1 MGIVYQKD
9 KRSGITYV
17 YENHSYWDKEK
28 KVPRSKRTLIGR
40 LNEET
45 GEVMP
50 TDGRC
55 KKRSPSYQAG
65 EHEYQMPKT
74 MKGMREE
81 ILRLLEE
88 NEALRKQ
95 VREAEDQLRLLR
107 KKRTE

>member
-17 YENHSYWDKEK
+17 YENHSYWDKER
-28 KVPRSKRTLIGR
+28 KVPRCKRTLIGR

-55 KKRSPSYQAG
+55 KKRSPSYQAS
-65 EHEYQMPKT
+65 ENDYQMPKT

-81 ILRLLEE
+81 ILRLLDE
-88 NEALRKQ
+88 NEALKKQ
-95 VREAEDQLRLLR
+95 VREAEEQLRLIR
-107 KKRTE
+107 KKRPE

>member
-1 MGIVYQKD
+1 
-9 KRSGITYV
+9 
-17 YENHSYWDKEK
+17 
-28 KVPRSKRTLIGR
+28 

-65 EHEYQMPKT
+65 ENDYQMPKT

-88 NEALRKQ
+88 NEALKKQ

>member
-1 MGIVYQKD
+1 
-9 KRSGITYV
+9 
-17 YENHSYWDKEK
+17 
-28 KVPRSKRTLIGR
+28 
-40 LNEET
+40 
-45 GEVMP
+45 MP
-50 TDGRC
+50 TDGRS

-65 EHEYQMPKT
+65 ENDYQMPKT

-81 ILRLLEE
+81 IMRLLEE